1 MSTLMNDFDETFVL
15 AFYNSFLK
23 IKIKLI
29 IMVAYL
35 QQNSAI
41 EFHLLNTLIQ
51 IHSKTGYLIFSNNI
65 VLF

>member
-1 MSTLMNDFDETFVL
+1 MNDFDKTFVL

-35 QQNSAI
+35 QQNSTI
-41 EFHLLNTLIQ
+41 EFHLFNTLIQ